1 MDSLKRQEK
10 LDSLSE
16 IDIKLET
23 IDSLNDNIVLYKIA
37 IDNYLNSI
45 TNNIIL
51 KEQIIDSMQL
61 ASLK

>member
-45 TNNIIL
+45 TNNLIL
-51 KEQIIDSMQL
+51 KEQIMNEMQL